1 MSDLCPLCRKQFDD
15 AHARCPDDGT
25 PLIED
30 RSGQSLGGR
39 YTIRELLGL
48 GSDGVTV
55 WAAWQED
62 AERMVAVKLLPLDDA
77 GRDRFFDASSLAAQ
91 LDHPNVV
98 RIFDFNKTE
107 DGLACGVM
115 ELVEGR
121 PLAVELSDDRALPV
135 DEALPIIEQILAGLV
150 HAHDNGVLHLDLKPS
165 NIFLIPSAD
174 GGPPTVKLA
183 DFGLVHPRPVAQR
196 FAGPIETADV
206 ADEALHYTAPELLAS
221 GRAGPQSDLYSVG
234 ALLYRLLSG
243 KPPFPFDSATEIAR
257 GHLTHLPPS
266 PYAIRPIGE
275 MPAALPEIL
284 EQALDKAPARRFASA
299 DDMHEAISAAMRG
312 ESLIDVRDEATVARV
327 RIDDLSLSMPPPAV
341 EPEPDEL
348 DEPEPVDGA
357 LNPLLIAAILLAV
370 GVALLVWWQLG
381 QRDTGTAVVPPTVV
395 ADAASPVDTTPPRD
409 AAAPVDATKAD
420 ARAAS
425 DIGAAADTAP
435 ADAAPRDAE
444 PADAAP
450 TRIPVRID
458 STPRGA
464 TVYLGDGMVGRTPWT
479 ARLRAGTYRV
489 RLEKPGY
496 TVRSFDLAVTE
507 GSEEISTRPR
517 LVPFR
522 RPDRDPDAAPPPRV
536 VDAGRPPPPPPVDAA
551 APATPTPPRV
561 RVLGDPTGP
570 APARPDNE
578 RTITPLG
585 N

>member
-1 MSDLCPLCRKQFDD
+1 MSDLCPLCRKQYDD

-62 AERMVAVKLLPLDDA
+62 AGRMVAVKLLPLDEA
-77 GRDRFFDASSLAAQ
+77 ARDRFFDASSLAAQ

-98 RIFDFNKTE
+98 RIVDFNKTE
-107 DGLACGVM
+107 DGLACAVM

-150 HAHDNGVLHLDLKPS
+150 HAHDNGVLHLDVKPS
-165 NIFLIPSAD
+165 NIFLIPSRD
-174 GGPPTVKLA
+174 GDPPTVKLA

-196 FAGPIETADV
+196 FAGPVETADV

-243 KPPFPFDSATEIAR
+243 KPPFPFESATEIAR

-299 DDMHEAISAAMRG
+299 ADMHEAITAAMRG

-327 RIDDLSLSMPPPAV
+327 RIDDLSLSAPPPAAP
-341 EPEPDEL
+341 PEPDEL
-348 DEPEPVDGA
+348 DEPAPADGA

-370 GVALLVWWQLG
+370 GVGLLVWWQLG
-381 QRDTGTAVVPPTVV
+381 RRNDVIVPPTV
-395 ADAASPVDTTPPRD
+395 ADAAVPATARPVD
-409 AAAPVDATKAD
+409 AAAAPIDAAVARDVGAPPAPD
-420 ARAAS
+420 A
-425 DIGAAADTAP
+425 AAADSAP
-435 ADAAPRDAE
+435 PPPDAE

-450 TRIPVRID
+450 VRIPVRID
-458 STPRGA
+458 STPRAA

-496 TVRSFDLAVTE
+496 TVRTFDLAVTE

-522 RPDRDPDAAPPPRV
+522 RADPDAAVPPPAVDAAPPPAPAP
-536 VDAGRPPPPPPVDAA
+536 DAAVPA
-551 APATPTPPRV
+551 APAQPRV
-561 RVLGDPTGP
+561 RVLGDPSAP
-570 APARPDNE
+570 APARPDGD
-578 RTITPLG
+578 RAIKPLG